1 MASIRSTQVGQFLTV
16 KKIAQVSGHNPK
28 IQFLTNHT
36 SHPASNYPKEEDPN
50 RILEVGSKVKVL
62 SKGKAQTKYRQSYVT
77 VCFTDHRNNEFDIF
91 ASDLKR
97 HFE

>member
-1 MASIRSTQVGQFLTV
+1 MASIRSTQIGQYLTV
-16 KKIAQVSGHNPK
+16 KKIAQIYGHNPK

-36 SHPASNYPKEEDPN
+36 NRGNYPKVEDPDL
-50 RILEVGSKVKVL
+50 ILQIGLRVQVIG
-62 SKGKAQTKYRQSYVT
+62 KGKGNTKYRESYVT
-77 VCFTDHRNNEFDIF
+77 VIDNRNNEFDIF

>member
-1 MASIRSTQVGQFLTV
+1 MASIRSTQIGQFLTV

-50 RILEVGSKVKVL
+50 RILEVGMKVKVL
-62 SKGKAQTKYRQSYVT
+62 SKSKAQTKYRQSYVT
-77 VCFTDHRNNEFDIF
+77 VVDHRNNEFDIF

>member
-16 KKIAQVSGHNPK
+16 KKVAQVYGSNPN

-36 SHPASNYPKEEDPN
+36 NHLASNYPKVEDPN
-50 RILEVGSKVKVL
+50 RILEVGMKVKVL
-62 SKGKAQTKYRQSYVT
+62 SKSKAQTKYRQSFVT
-77 VCFTDHRNNEFDIF
+77 VIDHRNNEFDIF

>member
-1 MASIRSTQVGQFLTV
+1 MPTIRSTQIGQFLTV

-36 SHPASNYPKEEDPN
+36 NRGNYPKEEDPD
-50 RILEVGSKVKVL
+50 RILEVGSKVQVIG
-62 SKGKAQTKYRQSYVT
+62 KGKANTKYRQSYVT

>member
-50 RILEVGSKVKVL
+50 RILEVGSKVQVVG
-62 SKGKAQTKYRQSYVT
+62 KGKAHTKYRQSYVT
-77 VCFTDHRNNEFDIF
+77 VVDHRNNEFDIF

>member
-1 MASIRSTQVGQFLTV
+1 MASIRSAQIGNILIV

-50 RILEVGSKVKVL
+50 RILEVGMKVQVIG
-62 SKGKAQTKYRQSYVT
+62 KGKAQTKYRQSYVT
-77 VCFTDHRNNEFDIF
+77 VIDNRNNEFDVF

>member
-16 KKIAQVSGHNPK
+16 KKVAQVSGSNPK

-50 RILEVGSKVKVL
+50 RILEVGSKVQVIG
-62 SKGKAQTKYRQSYVT
+62 KGKAQTKYSESYVT
-77 VCFTDHRNNEFDIF
+77 VIDHRNNQFDIF
-91 ASDLKR
+91 ASNLRR
-97 HFE
+97 HFK

>member
-1 MASIRSTQVGQFLTV
+1 MASIRSTQDGQFLTV
-16 KKIAQVSGHNPK
+16 KKIAQIYGSNPEL
-28 IQFLTNHT
+28 QFLTNHT
-36 SHPASNYPKEEDPN
+36 SHPASSYPKIEDPN
-50 RILEVGSKVKVL
+50 RILEVGSKVRVL

-77 VCFTDHRNNEFDIF
+77 VVDHRNNEFDIF